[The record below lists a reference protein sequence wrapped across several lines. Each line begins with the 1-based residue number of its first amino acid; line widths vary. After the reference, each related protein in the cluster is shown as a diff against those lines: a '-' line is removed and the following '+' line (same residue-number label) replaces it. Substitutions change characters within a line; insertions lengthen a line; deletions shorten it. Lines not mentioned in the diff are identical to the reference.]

1 MAPIIK
7 VNDETLKTLNPKVY
21 TLRND
26 LEIQS
31 NEDNFI
37 YIPSISLYVAKERSL
52 HEKNWFEAHK
62 ELQENG
68 KRMLTI
74 PEFVEVLKYTKKN
87 HKDIYNE
94 ITEVRSPWRTEW
106 LDADFKL
113 KDNILYINSNHILD
127 KKGSLVPQNSE
138 ILDKNTLMKDKTP
151 GVSLENW
158 IENPTK
164 QGLPSKKVK
173 SGDLYYWNP
182 RSDNNSVARFDAS
195 PSGAFLI
202 CGRGPAGGGADLG
215 VRAAKLRE

>member
-37 YIPSISLYVAKERSL
+37 YMPSISLYVAKERSL
-52 HEKNWFEAHK
+52 HGKNWFEAHK
-62 ELQENG
+62 ELQKNG
-68 KRMLTI
+68 ERMLTL
-74 PEFVEVLKYTKKN
+74 PEFVEVLKYTKEN
-87 HKDIYNE
+87 HKEIYNE
-94 ITEVRSPWRTEW
+94 ITEVRSPWRSEW

-113 KDNILYINSNHILD
+113 EDNILYINSNHILD
-127 KKGSLVPQNSE
+127 KKGNLVPQNSE

-151 GVSLENW
+151 GISIENW
-158 IENPTK
+158 LENPTK
-164 QGLPSKKVK
+164 QGFPTKFVK
-173 SGDLYYWNP
+173 SGDLYYWYP
-182 RSDNNSVARFDAS
+182 KSDNNSVAGFCAYDVRA
-195 PSGAFLI
+195 GLH
-202 CGRGPAGGGADLG
+202 CGWYLSVRGSDLA